1 MPPDTVS
8 DPNNPVLSRELY
20 DLIIRGATL
29 PVLLLLIGLS
39 WLIISRLMN
48 SEWRRER
55 RNREIRRAVE
65 ARQARQARSDETRQ
79 ERADETPFDGAGKPT
94 A

>member
-1 MPPDTVS
+1 MPTEPVS

-48 SEWRRER
+48 SEWRQER
-55 RNREIRRAVE
+55 RNREIRQAVA
-65 ARQARQARSDETRQ
+65 ARQAHSAETSLDET
-79 ERADETPFDGAGKPT
+79 DKPT
-94 A
+94 V